1 MVIKQV
7 IAPNEYKTHV
17 ILCQAL
23 IAEQALDFVIQKA
36 TELGAYKVCI
46 FQAEHSPRKLQIDKH
61 ARWNRIAAE
70 AAKQCGRVRGAEI
83 ASEKFETLLLQ
94 ASKNSGYY
102 FSQEATTKIQQKQ
115 AATKPGQELFLF
127 IGPEGGWSEKEINFF
142 GAHQIPALEL
152 SPFTL
157 RAETAALAALSQF
170 SLYLK

>member
-1 MVIKQV
+1 MADNRQISYHILADSTQVVKTSMSYFITEGRLTVGAEALLEGPEAKHALLSRRMRTGELIEIQDQAGQRFSCQIKAVGKTELLCMVIKQV

-70 AAKQCGRVRGAEI
+70 AG
-83 ASEKFETLLLQ
+83 
-94 ASKNSGYY
+94 
-102 FSQEATTKIQQKQ
+102 
-115 AATKPGQELFLF
+115 
-127 IGPEGGWSEKEINFF
+127 
-142 GAHQIPALEL
+142 
-152 SPFTL
+152 
-157 RAETAALAALSQF
+157 
-170 SLYLK
+170 